1 MNVLIIG
8 GGGFIGQKLAAA
20 LAGRGELC
28 GVPITKLT
36 LADLTS
42 PATLPA
48 TFPVVTCAVD
58 ITDAAQT
65 NALMEDR
72 PDVIY
77 LLAAVVS
84 AQAEAEFDDG
94 MSVNLFG
101 AVNVFDAAR
110 ALGTDPVLVFTS
122 SIAVYGGDVPE
133 PIDDTT
139 YRNPQNSYGA
149 QKTAVETLLNDFSR
163 KGFFDGRALRLP
175 TISIRPGKPNQAAS
189 AFMSSIFREPL
200 QGEEAVCPV
209 DPDYEHWFLSPRRCV
224 ENLIIAA
231 EVPPESWGPDRCI
244 ILPGRTHAIGDMVE
258 AMRRVAGDGPVQRIR
273 WEPDDD
279 IQRIVLGWKARFDAG
294 RALELGFRR
303 DESFEDNIRFFL
315 EDDIITGP

>member
-8 GGGFIGQKLAAA
+8 GGGFIAQKLAAA
-20 LAGRGELC
+20 LAERGELC
-28 GVPITKLT
+28 GVPISKLT

-48 TFPVVTCAVD
+48 PFPVVTCPVD
-58 ITDAAQT
+58 ITDAAQA

-84 AQAEAEFDDG
+84 AQAEAEFDHG
-94 MSVNLFG
+94 MSVNMFG
-101 AVNVFDAAR
+101 ALNVFDAVR
-110 ALGTDPVLVFTS
+110 ALGTNPVLVFTS

-133 PIDDTT
+133 PIADTT

-149 QKTAVETLLNDFSR
+149 QKTVVETLLNDFSR

-209 DPDYEHWFLSPRRCV
+209 EPDYEHWFLSPRRCV
-224 ENLIIAA
+224 ENLIIAV
-231 EVPPESWGPDRCI
+231 EVPPEAWGADRCI
-244 ILPGRTHAIGDMVE
+244 ILPGRTHSIGDMVE
-258 AMRRVAGDGPVQRIR
+258 AMRRVAGDEPVKRIR

-294 RALELGFRR
+294 RALELGFKR

-315 EDDIITGP
+315 EDDIRTVA